1 MKTMNRFFKKPASL
15 TMEAANGV
23 TTDKLSNH
31 DQPNAPEESNASTYR
46 DRFLTE
52 LDAKARSGK
61 LVYVRKEYHER
72 ISRIIQVIGENDAS
86 LYGFIDN
93 VLTEH
98 FTIHKD
104 EITELYQKFYKPV
117 F

>member
-1 MKTMNRFFKKPASL
+1 MNRFFKKTASS
-15 TMEAANGV
+15 TMEAATGV
-23 TTDKLSNH
+23 TNEELSNH
-31 DQPNAPEESNASTYR
+31 DQSHANAPEESNTRTYR

-52 LDAKARSGK
+52 PDAKARSGK

-72 ISRIIQVIGENDAS
+72 ISRIIQVIGENDTS

-98 FTIHKD
+98 FALHKD
-104 EITELYQKFYKPV
+104 EITELYQKSYKPV